1 MKNRVCTS
9 LLVVIALLGGT
20 FLWVSL
26 SRGEQQS
33 SQKPG
38 VYYTC
43 PMPEHSDVVMDKPVK
58 CPKCGMDLVKKEM
71 PATTKYV
78 CPMKEHSDVV
88 SEKPGK
94 CAKCGMNLVPMKPE
108 KK

>member
-1 MKNRVCTS
+1 MKNRVCTP

-38 VYYTC
+38 VDYTC
-43 PMPEHSDVVMDKPVK
+43 PMPEHSDVVMDKP
-58 CPKCGMDLVKKEM
+58 
-71 PATTKYV
+71 
-78 CPMKEHSDVV
+78 
-88 SEKPGK
+88 GK
-94 CAKCGMNLVPMKPE
+94 
-108 KK
+108 